1 MKNSDTP
8 TPNQLDKTLVPYKD
22 DPSNNENLDDFL
34 KVNSI
39 NSDMNMQDVN
49 NSYSYEP
56 DASF

>member
-22 DPSNNENLDDFL
+22 DPSNHENLDDFL
-34 KVNSI
+34 KVHSI